1 MPIRHRIFC
10 AAIFS
15 LMAVGL
21 TACIKNEPKDLAKS
35 AACVQWMMKKSNLSR
50 TAFAL
55 RFPEG
60 EPSEYVEYLFSPL
73 GMNDWPYSESYVEM
87 DPMGLEEANS
97 IRMPISPASVDFVAR
112 RVDPEKSRQLVLRF
126 DDKRDLII
134 LEGYEDPAAEPV
146 LYRELSFTVPPIDPQ
161 ARMILEITLEANE
174 DYGMYSARRGG

>member
-1 MPIRHRIFC
+1 MIRRFFC
-10 AAIFS
+10 ATALLLVS
-15 LMAVGL
+15 PGL
-21 TACIKNEPKDLAKS
+21 ISCIKNEPRDLAKS
-35 AACVQWMMKKSNLSR
+35 ATCVQWMLKKSNFSR

-55 RFPEG
+55 RFPDG
-60 EPSEYVEYLFSPL
+60 EPSEYVDYLFSPL
-73 GMNDWPYSESYVEM
+73 GMNDWPYSENYVEM

-134 LEGYEDPAAEPV
+134 LEGYEDPADEPV

-174 DYGMYSARRGG
+174 DMGMYSARRGG